1 MELTGQ
7 SLFDFIH
14 PKDINKVKE
23 QLSSSEMN
31 PCQRVIDAASES
43 GVADPSTWK
52 AAAIELTVRCPFLYK
67 VGFSSRQTFSPSPPT
82 CPREPGGRSS
92 AA

>member
-23 QLSSSEMN
+23 QLSSSELN
-31 PCQRVIDAASES
+31 PRQCVIDAASKS
-43 GVADPSTWK
+43 VVTGHN
-52 AAAIELTVRCPFLYK
+52 
-67 VGFSSRQTFSPSPPT
+67 
-82 CPREPGGRSS
+82 
-92 AA
+92 